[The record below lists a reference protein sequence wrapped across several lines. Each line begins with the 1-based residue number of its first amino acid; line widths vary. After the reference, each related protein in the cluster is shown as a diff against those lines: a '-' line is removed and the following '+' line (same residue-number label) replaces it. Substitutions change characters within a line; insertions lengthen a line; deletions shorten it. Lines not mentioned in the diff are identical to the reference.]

1 MEINRILP
9 IQTISAETK
18 AQPAGD
24 FGEILQGM
32 LAKVNQM
39 QLAADQATMQLA
51 MGEDVDL
58 HKVMIL
64 GTRASLALET
74 TMAIRNKLID
84 AYQEIMRM
92 QV

>member
-1 MEINRILP
+1 
-9 IQTISAETK
+9 
-18 AQPAGD
+18 
-24 FGEILQGM
+24 
-32 LAKVNQM
+32 
-39 QLAADQATMQLA
+39 MQLA
-51 MGEDVDL
+51 MGDDVDL